1 MVLTLASD
9 TDPQD
14 LDHKAAADH
23 IHTAI
28 IACHLIRLV
37 LVLVAIMVKTIHA
50 VVRQGYEQAANQVVL
65 KAATALVTSQAA
77 TALVTGQAAVADLV
91 EPTLAC
97 QTESASLL
105 RLQIEACLEILVRD
119 VWEFGLIVPDR
130 HTMAYILLSQ
140 SLLLAQLA
148 SHTDA
153 QLDTAPLQSSMSMV
167 SSVPH
172 LDSSDTLSLP
182 PHQGYGHGSPLL
194 ARHKLEVY
202 RTLHADIRS
211 RGL

>member
-50 VVRQGYEQAANQVVL
+50 VVRQVFEQAANQVVL
-65 KAATALVTSQAA
+65 KAA

>member
-50 VVRQGYEQAANQVVL
+50 VVRQVFEQAANQVVL
-65 KAATALVTSQAA
+65 KAA

-140 SLLLAQLA
+140 SLLPAQLA

-153 QLDTAPLQSSMSMV
+153 QLDTAPIQSSMSMV